1 MSSISLSYQ
10 GALADNNVL
19 DMYDASR
26 GLVGFQRSLA
36 LIARP
41 INTMPI
47 PRFSLDFP

>member
-36 LIARP
+36 LIARQHYADP
-41 INTMPI
+41 PLQ
-47 PRFSLDFP
+47 S